1 MNECEAFSTQ
11 HGHVSVEYIFAR
23 VKQAKQNQIYVVEVS
38 LAIYHCT
45 KTQIA
50 SNLMKK
56 KKEQGIINLVENH
69 PKCESIHTP
78 NPSQNTKHTHRERR
92 KSIFVSIYSPLT
104 KIPCR
109 PKQTIPEHFH

>member
-78 NPSQNTKHTHRERR
+78 NPSQNTKPTHTQSEEKAFSSRFTLH
-92 KSIFVSIYSPLT
+92 
-104 KIPCR
+104 
-109 PKQTIPEHFH
+109 